1 MNFGVSVDF
10 WNTFFSKPLTYTETE
25 IKMSKTMNN
34 EQCSLRYIV
43 DLNRGN
49 VKVKITIKEKTPKV
63 NLRIKIAP

>member
-1 MNFGVSVDF
+1 
-10 WNTFFSKPLTYTETE
+10 
-25 IKMSKTMNN
+25 MNN

-49 VKVKITIKEKTPKV
+49 VKVKITIKEKNPKV